1 MSIGILHIIGIIMT
15 IALIIGVGIY
25 SGTKVS
31 GDSDFSTGGQSAGP
45 WIVCGTIMGALVS
58 GQATIGTA
66 QLAYLYGLSA
76 WWFTLGSG
84 IGCAI
89 LAWGYAKP
97 MRQSGATTLMEVIAK
112 EYGPRAEGLG
122 SVLSSIGIII
132 SIISQVVS
140 ACALITTL
148 FDVDKWL
155 AITIAAVLMIIYVI
169 FGGVWGA
176 GMGGIVKLLLLY
188 GVSIIGLFLVLMMTK
203 GASGLLELLDHTLLK
218 TEIANLYDI
227 TNKGDVSQQ
236 YMNLTAR
243 GISKD
248 VGSGISLVL
257 GVLSTQ
263 TYAQAIWSA
272 KTDDKARK
280 GSLLAAFLIP
290 PIGITCIAIGLFMRG
305 HCITAEEMA
314 QLTEMGKVIPQDL
327 IQLDSTAQVFPAFI
341 VHYMPKLIG
350 GVALGTLLI
359 TIVGGG
365 AGLSLGVSV
374 ILVEDILA
382 KLSDK
387 INDERNKLIVTR
399 VVIIVVLFAAALI
412 GGMASDAI
420 INDMGFLSMGL
431 RGAVVVLPFSCALFL
446 KGRIKGEA
454 VIASMI
460 GGPVAVIVGN
470 LIDLPFDPLFLGIA
484 VNMICCLAGYRRTK
498 EIG

>member
-1 MSIGILHIIGIIMT
+1 MVIGIIHIIGIAIT
-15 IALIIGVGIY
+15 IVLIIGVGVY
-25 SGTKVS
+25 SGTKVK
-31 GDSDFSTGGQSAGP
+31 GDGDFSTGGGTTGP

-97 MRQSGATTLMEVIAK
+97 MRGSGQTTLMAVISD
-112 EYGPRAEGLG
+112 EYGSRAETLG

-148 FDVDKWL
+148 FDINKWI
-155 AITIAAVLMIIYVI
+155 AIAIAVVLMIIYVV

-176 GMGGIVKLLLLY
+176 GLGGVVKLMLLY
-188 GVSIIGLFLVLMMTK
+188 SVSIIGFITVLAATK
-203 GASGLLELLDHTLLK
+203 GLGGLLDLVDDTLLR
-218 TEIANLYDI
+218 TDIGGLYDI
-227 TNKGDVSQQ
+227 SEKADVNGQ
-236 YMNLTAR
+236 YFNLIAR
-243 GISKD
+243 GASKD
-248 VGSGISLVL
+248 IGSGISLIL
-257 GVLSTQ
+257 GILSTQ

-272 KTDDKARK
+272 ETDNKARK
-280 GSLLAAFLIP
+280 GSLLSAFLIP
-290 PIGITCIAIGLFMRG
+290 PIGIACIAIGLFMRG
-305 HCITAEEMA
+305 HCITTEEAA
-314 QLTEMGKVIPQDL
+314 QLVEMGKSIPEGL
-327 IQLDSTAQVFPAFI
+327 IQLDSTAQVFPAFV

-350 GVALGTLLI
+350 GMALGTLLI

-374 ILVEDILA
+374 ILVENLFVR
-382 KLSDK
+382 LSDRVNEEK
-387 INDERNKLIVTR
+387 NKLVITRAAIIAVLIASAIV
-399 VVIIVVLFAAALI
+399 

-431 RGAVVVLPFSCALFL
+431 RGAVVLLPFSCALFL
-446 KGRIKGEA
+446 KGRIRGKAIIASIIAGPAA
-454 VIASMI
+454 VIAGSLI
-460 GGPVAVIVGN
+460 G
-470 LIDLPFDPLFLGIA
+470 LPFDPLFIGIA
-484 VNMICCLAGYRRTK
+484 VNVLCCMAGYKRQRV
-498 EIG
+498 

>member
-1 MSIGILHIIGIIMT
+1 MSIGILHIIGIVMT

-31 GDSDFSTGGQSAGP
+31 GEGDFSTGSGAAGP

-148 FDVDKWL
+148 FDVNKWL
-155 AITIAAVLMIIYVI
+155 AIAISAALMMIYVV

-203 GASGLLELLDHTLLK
+203 GASGLLELLDHTLLR
-218 TEIANLYDI
+218 TEVGSLYNLAS
-227 TNKGDVSQQ
+227 TSDVDQQ

-290 PIGITCIAIGLFMRG
+290 PIGIACIAIGLFMRG
-305 HCITAEEMA
+305 HCITAEEVR
-314 QLTEMGKVIPQDL
+314 QLADMGKSIPQGL
-327 IQLDSTAQVFPAFI
+327 IQLDSTAQVFPAFV

-350 GVALGTLLI
+350 GMALGTLLI

-374 ILVEDILA
+374 ILVEDIFA
-382 KLSDK
+382 RISDK
-387 INDERNKLIVTR
+387 INEERNKLFVTR
-399 VVIIVVLFAAALI
+399 STIVLVLLAAALI
-412 GGMASDAI
+412 GGMSSDAI

-431 RGAVVVLPFSCALFL
+431 RGAVVVLPFSCALFM
-446 KGRIKGEA
+446 KGRIKGKAILASIIAGPAA
-454 VIASMI
+454 VIA
-460 GGPVAVIVGN
+460 GN
-470 LIDLPFDPLFLGIA
+470 LIGLPFDPLFLGIA
-484 VNMICCLAGYRRTK
+484 VNIACCMAGYRRR
-498 EIG
+498 

>member
-1 MSIGILHIIGIIMT
+1 MSIGILHIIGIVMT

-31 GDSDFSTGGQSAGP
+31 GEGDFSTGSGAAGP

-112 EYGPRAEGLG
+112 EYGPRAEGVG

-140 ACALITTL
+140 ACALLTTL
-148 FDVDKWL
+148 FDINKWL
-155 AITIAAVLMIIYVI
+155 AISIAAALMMVYVV

-188 GVSIIGLFLVLMMTK
+188 GVSIIGLFLVLVMTK
-203 GASGLLELLDHTLLK
+203 GVSGLLELLDHTLLR
-218 TEIANLYDI
+218 TEVGSLYNLAS
-227 TNKGDVSQQ
+227 TSDVDQQ

-290 PIGITCIAIGLFMRG
+290 PIGIACIAIGLFMRG
-305 HCITAEEMA
+305 HCITAEEVR
-314 QLTEMGKVIPQDL
+314 QLAEMGKSIPQGL
-327 IQLDSTAQVFPAFI
+327 IQLDSTAQVFPAFV

-350 GVALGTLLI
+350 GMALGTLLI

-374 ILVEDILA
+374 ILVEDIFA
-382 KLSDK
+382 RISDK
-387 INDERNKLIVTR
+387 INEERNKLFVTR
-399 VVIIVVLFAAALI
+399 ITIVLVLLAAALI
-412 GGMASDAI
+412 GGASSDAI

-446 KGRIKGEA
+446 KGRIKGTAVLSSMIAGPAA
-454 VIASMI
+454 VIA
-460 GGPVAVIVGN
+460 GN
-470 LIDLPFDPLFLGIA
+470 LIGLPFDPLFLGIA
-484 VNMICCLAGYRRTK
+484 ANIACCMAGYRR
-498 EIG
+498 I